1 MNSVSTFIQRIRRAA
16 WLRLSLLDRWLLKE
30 LLGPL
35 LFFIALFTL
44 LLLTGGVMFELIR
57 KIVDKNLPVGIAAQ
71 VLILSTP
78 RWLAFSVPIGTLM
91 ASLFVFT
98 RLSSNSEL
106 TALRSLGV
114 TTLRMISAALVLSL
128 VMTVFSFVLN
138 DVVVPRSERFAE
150 ASLRRALGRSLASET
165 GRDIIYPRFGVRT
178 GAVDADAG
186 RGLTQ
191 LFYARRFERG
201 EMRDVTVLDFTREA
215 YTQMLLADKATWNEQ
230 QASWDFFDGQILTLN
245 PNGSSTKVGFDRYLY
260 PLGSGPLRLATVEK
274 DAVNMTVAEAL
285 KAERLYVEAGSVK
298 EARKIRVRIQ
308 EKFTVPL
315 TCLVFGLFGATLG
328 SLPSYRTSRSF
339 SFVLT
344 LGIICVYYLVGF
356 SFSSLGVKG
365 TLPPVLAA
373 WLPLLLSLGGGGLL
387 LRQASR

>member
-1 MNSVSTFIQRIRRAA
+1 MRLP
-16 WLRLSLLDRWLLKE
+16 LRDRWLLKE

-44 LLLTGGVMFELIR
+44 LLVTGGVMFELIR
-57 KIVDKNLPVGIAAQ
+57 KIVDKNLPVGVAAQ
-71 VLILSTP
+71 VLILSVP

-114 TTLRMISAALVLSL
+114 TTVRTISAALALSL

-138 DVVVPRSERFAE
+138 DVVVPRSERYAE
-150 ASLRRALGRSLASET
+150 TSLRRALGSALASET
-165 GRDIIYPRFGVRT
+165 GNNIIYSRFGIRS
-178 GAVDADAG
+178 GAIDNESQ

-191 LFYARRFERG
+191 LFYARRFEKG
-201 EMRDVTVLDFTREA
+201 EMLDVTVLDFTRA
-215 YTQMLLADKATWNEQ
+215 TYTQMLIAEKATWNEN
-230 QASWDFFDGQILTLN
+230 QASWDFFNGQILTLN
-245 PNGSSTKVGFDRYLY
+245 PNGSSTKVGFDRYVY
-260 PLGSGPLRLATVEK
+260 PLGSGPLRLAAVEK
-274 DAVNMTVAEAL
+274 DAVNMTVAEAIQ
-285 KAERLYVEAGSVK
+285 AERLYLEAGSVK
-298 EARKIRVRIQ
+298 EARKIQVRIQ

-339 SFVLT
+339 SFVVA
-344 LGIICVYYLVGF
+344 LGIICVYYVMGF

-365 TLPPVLAA
+365 TMQPVLAA
-373 WLPLLLSLGGGGLL
+373 WMPVLLSLGGGGLL

>member
-1 MNSVSTFIQRIRRAA
+1 M
-16 WLRLSLLDRWLLKE
+16 RLPLLDRWLLKE

-44 LLLTGGVMFELIR
+44 LLVTGGVMFELIR
-57 KIVDKNLPVGIAAQ
+57 KIVDKNLPVGVAAQ
-71 VLILSTP
+71 VLILSVP

-114 TTLRMISAALVLSL
+114 TTVRTISAALALSL

-138 DVVVPRSERFAE
+138 DVVVPRSERYAE
-150 ASLRRALGRSLASET
+150 TSLRRALGSALASET
-165 GRDIIYPRFGVRT
+165 GNNIIYSRFGIRS
-178 GAVDADAG
+178 GAIDNESQ

-191 LFYARRFERG
+191 LFYARRFEKG
-201 EMRDVTVLDFTREA
+201 EMLDVTVLDFTRA
-215 YTQMLLADKATWNEQ
+215 TYTQMLIAEKATWNEN
-230 QASWDFFDGQILTLN
+230 QASWDFFNGQILTLN
-245 PNGSSTKVGFDRYLY
+245 PNGSSTKVGFDRYVY
-260 PLGSGPLRLATVEK
+260 PLGSGPLRLAAVEK
-274 DAVNMTVAEAL
+274 DAVNMTVAEAIQ
-285 KAERLYVEAGSVK
+285 AERLYLEAGSVK
-298 EARKIRVRIQ
+298 EARKIQVRIQ

-339 SFVLT
+339 SFVVA
-344 LGIICVYYLVGF
+344 LGIICVYYVMGF

-365 TLPPVLAA
+365 TLQPVLAA
-373 WLPLLLSLGGGGLL
+373 WMPVLLSLGGGGLL

>member
-1 MNSVSTFIQRIRRAA
+1 M
-16 WLRLSLLDRWLLKE
+16 RLPLLDRWLLKE

-44 LLLTGGVMFELIR
+44 LLVTGGVMFELIR
-57 KIVDKNLPVGIAAQ
+57 KIVDKNLPVGVAAQ
-71 VLILSTP
+71 VLILSVP

-114 TTLRMISAALVLSL
+114 TTVRTISAALALSL

-138 DVVVPRSERFAE
+138 DVVVPRSERYAE
-150 ASLRRALGRSLASET
+150 TSLRRALGSALASET
-165 GRDIIYPRFGVRT
+165 GNNIIYSRFGIRS
-178 GAVDADAG
+178 GAIDNESQ

-191 LFYARRFERG
+191 LFYARRFEKG
-201 EMRDVTVLDFTREA
+201 EMLDVTVLDFTRA
-215 YTQMLLADKATWNEQ
+215 TYTQMLIAEKATWNEN
-230 QASWDFFDGQILTLN
+230 QASWDFFNGQILTLN
-245 PNGSSTKVGFDRYLY
+245 PNGSSTKVGFDRYVY
-260 PLGSGPLRLATVEK
+260 PLGSGPLRLAAVEK
-274 DAVNMTVAEAL
+274 DAVNMTVAEAIQ
-285 KAERLYVEAGSVK
+285 AERLYLEAGSVK
-298 EARKIRVRIQ
+298 EARKIQVRIQ

-339 SFVLT
+339 SFVVA
-344 LGIICVYYLVGF
+344 LGIICVYYVMGF

-365 TLPPVLAA
+365 TMQPVLAA
-373 WLPLLLSLGGGGLL
+373 WMPVLLSLGGGGLL

>member
-1 MNSVSTFIQRIRRAA
+1 MINRIRRAT
-16 WLRLSLLDRWLLKE
+16 WMRLPLLDRWLLKE

-44 LLLTGGVMFELIR
+44 LLVTGGVMFELIR
-57 KIVDKNLPVGIAAQ
+57 KIVDKNLPVGVAAQ
-71 VLILSTP
+71 VLILSVP

-114 TTLRMISAALVLSL
+114 TTVRTISAALALSL

-138 DVVVPRSERFAE
+138 DVVVPRSERYAE
-150 ASLRRALGRSLASET
+150 TSLRRALGSALASET
-165 GRDIIYPRFGVRT
+165 GNNIIYSRFGIRS
-178 GAVDADAG
+178 GAIDNESQ

-191 LFYARRFERG
+191 LFYARRFEKG
-201 EMRDVTVLDFTREA
+201 EMLDVTVLDFTRA
-215 YTQMLLADKATWNEQ
+215 TYTQMLIAEKATWNEN
-230 QASWDFFDGQILTLN
+230 QASWDFFNGQILTLN
-245 PNGSSTKVGFDRYLY
+245 PNGSSTKVGFDRYVY
-260 PLGSGPLRLATVEK
+260 PLGSGPLRLAAVEK
-274 DAVNMTVAEAL
+274 DAVNMTVAEAIQ
-285 KAERLYVEAGSVK
+285 AERLYLEAGSVK
-298 EARKIRVRIQ
+298 EARKIQVRIQ

-339 SFVLT
+339 SFVVA
-344 LGIICVYYLVGF
+344 LGIICVYYVMGF

-365 TLPPVLAA
+365 TMQPVLAA
-373 WLPLLLSLGGGGLL
+373 WMPVLLSLGGGGLL